1 MNRRIRR
8 KRHFPN
14 LSSFLPSRL
23 SRSARDQL
31 DAGVAR
37 KVLSRLQRD
46 FTQVEVAALC
56 GTATEVVASWENGRR
71 ALGGT
76 AAMLVRI
83 VEGILGDWTTKPL
96 HPDDWRAKVWG
107 LPLTCIITRRLG
119 EAAHAAQTEEV
130 TFEDE
135 FVRCDS
141 EQMQRTIQRTK
152 SLLHWM
158 GRVVDKRREGEGNR
172 RDSIVAMES
181 VNGDATISEETK
193 ACFADMN

>member
-1 MNRRIRR
+1 
-8 KRHFPN
+8 
-14 LSSFLPSRL
+14 
-23 SRSARDQL
+23 
-31 DAGVAR
+31 
-37 KVLSRLQRD
+37 
-46 FTQVEVAALC
+46 
-56 GTATEVVASWENGRR
+56 
-71 ALGGT
+71 
-76 AAMLVRI
+76 MLVRI

-181 VNGDATISEETK
+181 VNGDATINEETK